1 MVTVM
6 DHGRLPSA
14 PALSPLRAEPA
25 SRLGASRFDH
35 LSREVRM
42 NILGV
47 KIIGYVTILLAAV
60 YDVITP
66 NDQNSTAVLLGIAG
80 LLLLVL
86 AELRAIAAHLRAE
99 R

>member
-1 MVTVM
+1 M
-6 DHGRLPSA
+6 S
-14 PALSPLRAEPA
+14 
-25 SRLGASRFDH
+25 
-35 LSREVRM
+35 
-42 NILGV
+42 ILGV
-47 KIIGYVTILLAAV
+47 KIIGYITVLLAAV